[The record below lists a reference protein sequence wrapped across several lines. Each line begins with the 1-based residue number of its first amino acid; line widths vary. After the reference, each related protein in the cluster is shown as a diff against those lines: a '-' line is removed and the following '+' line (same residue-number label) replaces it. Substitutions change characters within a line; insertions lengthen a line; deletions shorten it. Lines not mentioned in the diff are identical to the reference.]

1 MNEDIIGLNVVIG
14 SVSQELI
21 DVQKSLDRYR
31 EKQARK
37 EAVDDEAAVFVQ
49 KAELVIEKAE
59 RGDLVLTEDQKRR
72 IKSNLIKILNKIN

>member
-1 MNEDIIGLNVVIG
+1 MIGLNVVIG

>member
-37 EAVDDEAAVFVQ
+37 EAVDDEAATFVQ

-59 RGDLVLTEDQKRR
+59 RGELVLTDDQKRR
-72 IKSNLIKILNKIN
+72 IKNNLIKILNKIG